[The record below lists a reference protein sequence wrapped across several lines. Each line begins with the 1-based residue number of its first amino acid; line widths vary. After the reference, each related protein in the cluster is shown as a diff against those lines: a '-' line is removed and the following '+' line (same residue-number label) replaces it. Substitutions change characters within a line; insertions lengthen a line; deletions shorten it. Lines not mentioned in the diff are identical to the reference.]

1 MECLPLPKYF
11 SNYFI
16 LGIEKWFPLKPIIK
30 DEEVQGDLLVEIM
43 IDEFSEVMCYWTTG
57 CCNGLMI
64 ML

>member
-1 MECLPLPKYF
+1 MEYLPL
-11 SNYFI
+11 SNNYFI

-43 IDEFSEVMCYWTTG
+43 IDEFNEVMCLLLDYW
-57 CCNGLMI
+57 